1 MSHMHPDDIR
11 TLFSRA
17 MSDLY
22 RTEVPQYGTLCD
34 LVAQVNEAELRRQ
47 PQLARRLWRAGQLD
61 RLEVERHGAIRVGTA
76 EELAII
82 RRLFALMGMQ
92 PVGYYDLSAAG
103 VPVHATA
110 FRPVSDASLDH
121 NPFRVFTSLLRLE
134 LIPDAALRQR
144 AQDILSQRQIFTAR
158 CLALLAQAEQQGGL
172 DGSDAREFVRE
183 LIETFKWH
191 QEATVDLATYRQL
204 REAHALVADIVCFKG
219 PHINHLTPRTLD
231 IDRVQDGMP
240 AAGLAAKDR
249 IEGPPRRAF
258 PVLLRQTSFLALE
271 ETIRFVGEA
280 GDDTHTAR
288 FGEVEQRGCALTRKG
303 RALYDRLLAQ
313 KRSGDEH
320 AFAAFP
326 DDARALFENGLAF
339 FRFEVDPARLAQAS
353 PPAGAD
359 ARQLVAGG
367 WLALVPITYEDFL
380 PVSAAGIFR
389 SNLGDEV
396 RGAYEA
402 AGHQQDFER
411 ALGAPVVD
419 EIALYEAAQTA
430 SLAACERTLGAACPA
445 WSA

>member
-11 TLFSRA
+11 TIFSRA

-22 RTEVPQYGTLCD
+22 RTEVPQYGSLCD
-34 LVAQVNEAELRRQ
+34 LVAQVNEAELGRQ
-47 PQLARRLWRAGQLD
+47 PQLARRLRRDGQLD

-76 EELAII
+76 DELAIV

-92 PVGYYDLSAAG
+92 PVGYYDLAAAG

-134 LIPDAALRQR
+134 LIADAALRQR
-144 AQDILSQRQIFTAR
+144 AQDILSRRRIFTAR
-158 CLALLAQAEQQGGL
+158 CLALLQQAEQQGGL
-172 DGSDAREFVRE
+172 DGGDAREFVSE

-191 QEATVDLATYRQL
+191 HEATVDLATYRQL
-204 REAHALVADIVCFKG
+204 RAAHALVADIVCFKG

-231 IDRVQDGMP
+231 IDRVQDRMP

-271 ETIRFVGEA
+271 ETIRFVGET

-303 RALYDRLLAQ
+303 RALYDRLLSQA
-313 KRSGDEH
+313 RSGDEH
-320 AFAAFP
+320 AFAALP
-326 DDARALFENGLAF
+326 DDAQALFESGLAF
-339 FRFEVDPARLAQAS
+339 FRFEVDPARLAQAL

-367 WLALVPITYEDFL
+367 WLSLAPITYEDFL

-396 RGAYEA
+396 RGGYEA

-411 ALGAPVVD
+411 ALGSPVID
-419 EIALYEAAQTA
+419 EIALYEAAQAA
-430 SLAACERTLGAACPA
+430 SLAACERTLRAACPA